1 MSVDHAKAV
10 GATSS
15 DDYFVTISSDSWRW
29 RCLHYIVCNI
39 YGRQCV
45 RSCVYTFVI
54 NTSGNFFAVTQIV
67 RGWSYVTT
75 SATRRSNRS
84 MKILSF
90 VSLHV
95 GSVRNVQTIF
105 GCIS

>member
-1 MSVDHAKAV
+1 MTLGV
-10 GATSS
+10 GAV
-15 DDYFVTISSDSWRW
+15 YIISFAIFMGVS
-29 RCLHYIVCNI
+29 VF
-39 YGRQCV
+39 GRVFTPSLSTPQ
-45 RSCVYTFVI
+45 VI
-54 NTSGNFFAVTQIV
+54 FFAVTQIV
-67 RGWSYVTT
+67 RAWSYVTT

-84 MKILSF
+84 MKMLSF